1 MSDADA
7 ESPSARAATA
17 LARTADCAVP
27 LPRTF
32 RNTPYQGIRGTEL
45 DGEITGLESLLE
57 QLPESGTTAARL
69 RARLGTL
76 RSVRFV
82 LDGAAEDRNAAVP
95 LLQEARGSER
105 LCAEERTAASKS
117 LMLLL
122 ASRVAPL
129 GQAVSEAEALTVDL
143 VRAVAGAGTPE
154 ERGGD
159 GTLEDMRLLLR
170 LGAEAGLLA
179 EAPFRQEDILRLA
192 GFLMDPGRVGDPGS
206 MAEAAELVRRNAG
219 LLPRPLRPLLDGALS
234 MLGTFSNRP
243 AEPGAPERAEIPSD
257 EILQDALHLMAV
269 VGVSDPGAVG
279 SEELRKVIGRLD
291 SGPEASPSS
300 RMTAAMLHITEG
312 MRTRDREA
320 FRSSL
325 RILRQLDEAGE
336 LREPADREWLQAV
349 TAGNLEVAA
358 ATGGSLQD
366 EEAAMALMESLL
378 SRAAPD
384 IPVPAELRAGAA
396 CLRIR
401 NRLTAAQENGDV
413 TAVDRLIEELLDLDH
428 ELPEPSVWGGALVP
442 FMLGLAHLTRAFL
455 TRDVR
460 DVRKAGVHIE
470 EALEAP
476 VETPAIR
483 DLLDSGWA
491 AAFSLSGALESD
503 PGRVAEGI
511 RRTRSVL
518 GRAGI
523 TFDFE
528 ARTRGLVASGLSLL
542 HRLTGDVAA
551 LDEAVGEVRE
561 ALAALP
567 PGGTPV
573 SASLYWDLASLHADR
588 AAARPGTPEADEDL
602 LAAVAAARD
611 SLRATAADVL
621 LQLGVRHGLRVARQG
636 ADHGRVAASWALR
649 VGRTEEALAC
659 LEAGRSLVLGAA
671 AESRGVADRL
681 EALGAADLA
690 AQWREAAPAP
700 PPLRQ
705 EEAESPLKV
714 LSALTGGTPGLPGDV
729 RSRALELL
737 RGQQGRTD
745 EQSPSETVAGL
756 RAGLA
761 RAGVDALVHLLPGT
775 GAEDGALVVT
785 TPAGPVRAVP
795 LPALSQEGRGAVDA
809 FVRAGTERQRLLD
822 TPFDAVSPQ
831 ERKRVAGRRRQAFE
845 EVCRWAGEVLSPVL
859 DALGLWER
867 ALAESGLGAEPGGG
881 GTGPEAVRLVLV
893 PCGDLGVVPWPAA
906 VLRPPSGLAG
916 PDTVRAC
923 EVAVVSHAASG
934 REFLRSSARSRMS
947 PKERPALVY
956 HGDDRLAWAEDE
968 IRLLHQFYYPRAE
981 RRLDEDDAAGPATP
995 EAVLSLLGGRAEA
1008 PASMLHLSCHGI
1020 AGPDPTTSALKL
1032 APAEEAGGTDR
1043 PLTLTTLLEAPHDGE
1058 AYRSR
1063 GPLVVCGACET
1074 DLTTRDHDE
1083 ALTVTSVLVH
1093 RLAAD
1098 AVGAR
1103 WAVDDGESEILML
1116 VLHDRITAGLAPPDA
1131 LRAAQRWMLTEP
1143 GRRFCVRAL
1152 EKVRPARW
1160 NRDFCDTDTWAAF
1173 VHHGNPA
1180 GGARP

>member
-7 ESPSARAATA
+7 ESPSVRAAAA

-27 LPRTF
+27 PPQAF
-32 RNTPYQGIRGTEL
+32 RKTPYQGIRDAEL
-45 DGEITGLESLLE
+45 DAEVAGLESLLE
-57 QLPESGTTAARL
+57 ELPESGATGARL

-82 LDGAAEDRNAAVP
+82 LEGAPEDRESALA
-95 LLQEARGSER
+95 LLQEARVSER
-105 LCAEERTAASKS
+105 LSTEERTAASRS

-122 ASRVAPL
+122 AFRAAPL
-129 GQAVSEAEALTVDL
+129 KQAMDGGGGLTVDL
-143 VRAVAGAGTPE
+143 VRAMAGAGLPE
-154 ERGGD
+154 DRGGD
-159 GTLEDMRLLLR
+159 GTLEDMQLLLR
-170 LGAEAGLLA
+170 LGAEGGLLA
-179 EAPFRQEDILRLA
+179 EAPFPQEDILQLA
-192 GFLMDPGRVGDPGS
+192 GFVTDPEKVEDPGAV
-206 MAEAAELVRRNAG
+206 AEAAEVVRRSAG
-219 LLPRPLRPLLDGALS
+219 LLPQPLRPLLDGALS
-234 MLGTFSNRP
+234 MLDVFSGHP
-243 AEPGAPERAEIPSD
+243 AEPDVPERPGSLSGDLAQTA
-257 EILQDALHLMAV
+257 LQLMAT
-269 VGVSDPGAVG
+269 VGVSDPGSVG
-279 SEELRKVIGRLD
+279 SGELRKVIEQLGG
-291 SGPEASPSS
+291 GPEAPPSS
-300 RMTAAMLHITEG
+300 RMLAAMLHIAEG
-312 MRTRDREA
+312 MRTRDRDA

-336 LREPADREWLQAV
+336 LREPADREWLRAV
-349 TAGNLEVAA
+349 TAGTLEVAA

-366 EEAAMALMESLL
+366 EEAAMALMERML

-384 IPVPAELRAGAA
+384 SPELTQMRVGAA

-401 NRLTAAQENGDV
+401 NGLTAAQESRDV
-413 TAVDRLIEELLDLDH
+413 GAVDTLIEELLDLEH
-428 ELPEPSVWGGALVP
+428 ELPERSVWGGALIP

-455 TRDVR
+455 TGDVY
-460 DVRKAGVHIE
+460 DARKAGVHME

-476 VETPAIR
+476 VEVPALR

-503 PGRVAEGI
+503 PGRIAEGV

-528 ARTRGLVASGLSLL
+528 ARTRSAVAIGLNSLY
-542 HRLTGDVAA
+542 RLTGDTAA
-551 LDEAVGEVRE
+551 LDEAAGELRK
-561 ALAALP
+561 ALAVLP
-567 PGGTPV
+567 PEGAPG

-588 AAARPGTPEADEDL
+588 AATRPGAPEADGDL

-636 ADHGRVAASWALR
+636 ADHGCTAASWALR
-649 VGRTEEALAC
+649 AGQVDEAVAC

-681 EALGAADLA
+681 DALGAADLA
-690 AQWREAAPAP
+690 AQWRDAAPP
-700 PPLRQ
+700 QSVRR
-705 EEAESPLKV
+705 EETESPLDV
-714 LSALTGGTPGLPGDV
+714 LYALTGGAPGLPGDV
-729 RSRALELL
+729 RARALELL
-737 RGQQGRTD
+737 RGREGLAD
-745 EQSPSETVAGL
+745 EQPPSETVAGL

-761 RAGVDALVHLLPGT
+761 RTGVDALVHLLPGT
-775 GAEDGALVVT
+775 GTENGALVVT
-785 TPAGPVRAVP
+785 TAAGPVRAVS
-795 LPALSQEGRGAVDA
+795 LPALSEEGREVVDV
-809 FVRAGTERQRLLD
+809 FVRTGAERQRLLD

-831 ERKRVAGRRRQAFE
+831 ERKRADRRRHQAFE
-845 EVCRWAGEVLSPVL
+845 EVCRWAGEVLSPLL

-881 GTGPEAVRLVLV
+881 GTEPEAVRLVLV

-923 EVAVVSHAASG
+923 EIAVISHAASG

-947 PKERPALVY
+947 PGERPALVY
-956 HGDDRLAWAEDE
+956 HGDDRLAWAEE
-968 IRLLHQFYYPRAE
+968 EVGLLHQVYYSRAD
-981 RRLDEDDAAGPATP
+981 RYLDEDGAAGPATP

-1008 PASMLHLSCHGI
+1008 PASMVHLSCHGV
-1020 AGPDPTTSALKL
+1020 AGPDPTTSALRL
-1032 APAEEAGGTDR
+1032 APAEESGETDR
-1043 PLTLTTLLEAPHDGE
+1043 PLTLATLLEAPHDGE

-1143 GRRFCVRAL
+1143 GCRFPVRAL
-1152 EKVRPARW
+1152 EKVRPTRW
-1160 NRDFCDTDTWAAF
+1160 TRDFRDTDTWAAF